1 MSKADVRHVY
11 TAEVI
16 LNKDLKCESR

>member
-16 LNKDLKCESR
+16 LNKNLKCESR